1 MPLFWKTAGGAPI
14 IVIDIAM
21 KTNINSDS
29 KASNSSIKECANMT
43 VLMFATRAS
52 LLRLS
57 RTDHYEVDS
66 PMAIYERV
74 EEEEL
79 ELA

>member
-1 MPLFWKTAGGAPI
+1 MPLCRKTAGGASI

-29 KASNSSIKECANMT
+29 KASNSSTKECANMT
-43 VLMFATRAS
+43 VLLPTTRAS

-57 RTDHYEVDS
+57 TDHYEVDS